1 MPDAAQRLGT
11 RGVGSPAT
19 TACGTHRLPGE
30 SSLSWALLCL
40 PQTLRPEVWV
50 IEAASQ
56 QVPNTASC
64 LNLLLVS
71 PSALAQ
77 CSCST
82 PDSGFFIL
90 PGLLHLVKTLGLSK
104 APASSQCTA
113 AAVAPSNPTAAAAL
127 TPSGYKALCPL
138 APLVLFC
145 EVLHGAGYEARQ
157 RSSEPSN

>member
-1 MPDAAQRLGT
+1 MPDPAQRLGT

-90 PGLLHLVKTLGLSK
+90 PGSLHLVKTLGLSK

-113 AAVAPSNPTAAAAL
+113 AAVAPSNPTVAAAAL

-145 EVLHGAGYEARQ
+145 AGVF
-157 RSSEPSN
+157 

>member
-1 MPDAAQRLGT
+1 MPDPAQRLGT

-19 TACGTHRLPGE
+19 TAHGTHRLPGE
-30 SSLSWALLCL
+30 SSLSWAVLCLSWALLCL
-40 PQTLRPEVWV
+40 SRALRPEVWV

-113 AAVAPSNPTAAAAL
+113 AAVAPSNPTVAAAAL

-145 EVLHGAGYEARQ
+145 AGVF
-157 RSSEPSN
+157 